1 MDFKV
6 INVNAGTRNNGQ
18 STVLQLTAKVNSG
31 HVVRASIVMDS
42 YAKQS
47 SAVAEVLTPALTWT
61 KLVEIMPSEW
71 HAALDVKF
79 YDAETHFAHLTAG
92 LINSASKILAAL

>member
-6 INVNAGTRNNGQ
+6 INVNTGDRNNGQ
-18 STVLQLTAKVNSG
+18 STVLQLTAKTSTG
-31 HVVRASIVMDS
+31 HVVRASIVLDS
-42 YAKQS
+42 YARQS

-71 HAALDVKF
+71 HAALNVGFNDTE
-79 YDAETHFAHLTAG
+79 AHFAQLTAK
-92 LINSASKILAAL
+92 LINSATEILSAL